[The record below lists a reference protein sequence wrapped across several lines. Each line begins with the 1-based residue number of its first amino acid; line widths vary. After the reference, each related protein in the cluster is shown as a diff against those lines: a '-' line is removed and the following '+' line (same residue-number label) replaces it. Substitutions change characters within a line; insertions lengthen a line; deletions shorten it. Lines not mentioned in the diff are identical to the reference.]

1 MRISVRVKPGTKG
14 TTRLEKQPDGSYIA
28 FLHAR
33 AHDGEANRALLELIS
48 DEFKV
53 PMVVFCCRVI
63 LLCGRGER
71 PSVIAIK
78 AIKPDS
84 QGLQ

>member
-14 TTRLEKQPDGSYIA
+14 ATRLEKQPDGNYIA

-33 AHDGEANRALLELIS
+33 AHDGEANKALLELIS

-53 PMVVFCCRVI
+53 PKT
-63 LLCGRGER
+63 
-71 PSVIAIK
+71 SIAIVAGTK
-78 AIKPDS
+78 SRDKVIE
-84 QGLQ
+84 L

>member
-14 TTRLEKQPDGSYIA
+14 ATRLEKQEGDSFVA

-33 AHDGEANRALLELIS
+33 AHDGEANKALLELIS

-53 PMVVFCCRVI
+53 PKT
-63 LLCGRGER
+63 
-71 PSVIAIK
+71 SIK
-78 AIKPDS
+78 IVSGAKSRDKV
-84 QGLQ
+84 LEF

>member
-14 TTRLEKQPDGSYIA
+14 ATRLEKQPDGSFIA

-33 AHDGEANRALLELIS
+33 AHDGEANKALFELIS

-53 PMVVFCCRVI
+53 PKTQI
-63 LLCGRGER
+63 K
-71 PSVIAIK
+71 IASGAK
-78 AIKPDS
+78 SREKV
-84 QGLQ
+84 LEW